1 MEDKDS
7 WRKKS
12 ESNQPTFSLMNVGC
26 WFAFISFLPPQHRQ
40 QSIQKCFDWLR
51 QSKAPFL
58 LHFSNSN
65 KNDFYLSS
73 WMEEERSLLPG
84 RRPKPFHFSNSIN
97 FNGAERANEIVLL
110 LNGLPRFRLV
120 LHSLCFFFLRR
131 INSNS
136 FRWLL
141 SAKQSSFPF
150 FPLLNWNWWMVLLF
164 SLFGGAI
171 GAAAPITHTKERTTH
186 SSHPTQRL
194 QRQTIRNSSWIA
206 VWLAAAMPF
215 IPSFF
220 SSISSFSK
228 SWMEKKRK
236 GMTGL
241 RHLVDCAKNKSK

>member
-110 LNGLPRFRLV
+110 LNGLPRRV
-120 LHSLCFFFLRR
+120 TP
-131 INSNS
+131 
-136 FRWLL
+136 W
-141 SAKQSSFPF
+141 
-150 FPLLNWNWWMVLLF
+150 
-164 SLFGGAI
+164 
-171 GAAAPITHTKERTTH
+171 GAACL
-186 SSHPTQRL
+186 SSLRFL
-194 QRQTIRNSSWIA
+194 
-206 VWLAAAMPF
+206 
-215 IPSFF
+215 F
-220 SSISSFSK
+220 SSINELLK
-228 SWMEKKRK
+228 EREGRK
-236 GMTGL
+236 DKL
-241 RHLVDCAKNKSK
+241 RYLPSLL